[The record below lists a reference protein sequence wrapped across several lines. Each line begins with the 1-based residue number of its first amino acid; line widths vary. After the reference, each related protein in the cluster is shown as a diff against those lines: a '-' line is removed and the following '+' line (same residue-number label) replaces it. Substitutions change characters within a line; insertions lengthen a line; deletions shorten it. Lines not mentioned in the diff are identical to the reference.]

1 MNRSTLFY
9 ALLGLLLVISG
20 CGSTKK
26 GTKAV
31 KERSAE
37 YIMQQVAQNQIQA
50 DWLDARARI
59 SYADEDMS
67 VRGTALIRIQRDSLV
82 WMSVRKLGF
91 EVARVQV
98 TKDSV
103 YVIDRINNEYG
114 IFDLGYIQTSYN
126 LPADFQL
133 LQTILMGDAWFPG
146 TVRPTVETSAEAYIL
161 SEKSPLRNLTYQVR
175 SNDFRLAAISI
186 EEPAADRSV
195 QLELSEYQP
204 TTDNQLFAYFRTFNI
219 TSPETGAISMDME
232 FSEVTL
238 NQPKSTRFDIPERY
252 TRME

>member
-1 MNRSTLFY
+1 MNKPSICI
-9 ALLGLLLVISG
+9 ALLGLLILMSS
-20 CGSTKK
+20 CGSARKS
-26 GTKAV
+26 TKAV
-31 KERSAE
+31 KDRSAE
-37 YIMQQVAQNQIQA
+37 FVMQQVVRNQVKA
-50 DWLDARARI
+50 DWLDARAKI

-67 VRGTALIRIQRDSLV
+67 VRGTALIRIQRDKLV

-98 TKDSV
+98 TPDSV

-114 IFDLGYIQTSYN
+114 IFDLGYIQSSYN

-133 LQTILMGDAWFPG
+133 LQTILMGNAWFPG
-146 TVRPTVETSAEAYIL
+146 QVQPTVETSPEAYIL
-161 SEKSPLRNLTYQVR
+161 SEKSPLRNLTYLVR
-175 SNDFRLAAISI
+175 PGDFRLSRISI
-186 EEPAADRSV
+186 DEPAADRSV
-195 QLELSEYQP
+195 QLQLSKYQP
-204 TTDNQLFAYFRTFNI
+204 TPDNQLFAYFRTFNI

-238 NQPKSTRFDIPERY
+238 NQPKSTRFEIPERY